1 MLRKSLL
8 SLVLACSAFSL
19 QADVIEVSDESTLQD
34 HIKNS
39 DKPVV
44 VKFFA
49 EWCGPCKQL
58 KPIYHEVAEENP
70 DKAVFIAVDADNE
83 FVSKY
88 NVKGLPTLVF
98 YKNGKEANRLQGI
111 GQKAKE
117 KILSEIAKVSG
128 GKMSKEKAPMKKM
141 AKKKPAKKMK
151 KEPRRRRESRK
162 QVVYEDEGDSGCKSC
177 NR

>member
-1 MLRKSLL
+1 MFRKSLL

-19 QADVIEVSDESTLQD
+19 QADVIEVSDDSTLQD

-70 DKAVFIAVDADNE
+70 DKAVFISVDADNE

-128 GKMSKEKAPMKKM
+128 GKMKPSREKAPMKKM

-151 KEPRRRRESRK
+151 KKAKK
-162 QVVYEDEGDSGCKSC
+162 QVVYEDEGDSGCSSC
-177 NR
+177 GK